1 MAVVIGREKIVLK
14 GSRINAGEVFFFTS
28 ISDNMCVGFFVFV
41 FLKEKRKKKKRS
53 DPAIT
58 LGYLAKCLYDTILM
72 VFLKWAEY
80 LTD

>member
-41 FLKEKRKKKKRS
+41 FLKEKRKKKEKVRS
-53 DPAIT
+53 SHY
-58 LGYLAKCLYDTILM
+58 LGLLS
-72 VFLKWAEY
+72 
-80 LTD
+80 

>member
-41 FLKEKRKKKKRS
+41 FLKKKKRR
-53 DPAIT
+53 DGQLQP
-58 LGYLAKCLYDTILM
+58 LP
-72 VFLKWAEY
+72 
-80 LTD
+80 

>member
-28 ISDNMCVGFFVFV
+28 ISDNMCVGFLVFV
-41 FLKEKRKKKKRS
+41 FLKKKKRRS
-53 DPAIT
+53 APAIT
-58 LGYLAKCLYDTILM
+58 LSYLAKCLYDTILM

>member
-28 ISDNMCVGFFVFV
+28 ISDNMCVGFFAFAFA
-41 FLKEKRKKKKRS
+41 FLKKKKRRS
-53 DPAIT
+53 APAIT
-58 LGYLAKCLYDTILM
+58 MSYLAKCLYDTILM

>member
-14 GSRINAGEVFFFTS
+14 GNRINAGEVFFFTS

-41 FLKEKRKKKKRS
+41 FVFLRKKKKRS

-58 LGYLAKCLYDTILM
+58 LSYLAKCLYDTILM
-72 VFLKWAEY
+72 VFLKWAED